1 MKPLLLAAAVLLIA
15 TTARAQFSKGTI
27 EMSMLATAGS
37 LDETVK
43 WEYSYEGM
51 NMSDEDSETRK
62 YAYVAFTPGYYLL
75 DHLSLELE
83 LGMRAIEGAR
93 PVHSGVANL
102 SYTYPIRRSWVA
114 PYLRAGAGLAN
125 ALSVP
130 GFMDLASVTRLNDY
144 DVTILQA
151 GAGVKLRTG
160 PSGIVRIEVN
170 YRHQSYSWEGE
181 VSKSDHSL
189 GTIALLVGV
198 GVLI

>member
-1 MKPLLLAAAVLLIA
+1 MTRLLFITVLLLVAAS
-15 TTARAQFSKGTI
+15 ARAQFSKGTI
-27 EMSMLATAGS
+27 EMSLMGTAGQ
-37 LDETVK
+37 LNETVK
-43 WEYSYEGM
+43 WEYGFDGST
-51 NMSDEDSETRK
+51 MSDEDTDTRK
-62 YAYVAFTPGYYLL
+62 YAYVAFTPGYYLI

-83 LGMRAIEGAR
+83 LGLRAMEGAS

-102 SYTYPIRRSWVA
+102 SYTYPIRRSWLA

-125 ALSVP
+125 AISIP
-130 GFMDLASVTRLNDY
+130 GFVDLVPTMRLDGY

-170 YRHQSYSWEGE
+170 YRHQSYSWEGL